1 MNIVPEQFD
10 LLQDYGI
17 RTGTNWSLNIT
28 LRDSA
33 DDILDLTGW
42 EGAMEIRKEKGA
54 PIIIRLATNTGG
66 MTLGNDKDNIVLQ
79 ADAQTTDVMPG
90 RYNYDLRLL
99 NSDSDQSIYIFGRID
114 IVGTITQVIS

>member
-66 MTLGNDKDNIVLQ
+66 MTLGDNEDNIVLQ

-114 IVGTITQVIS
+114 IVGTITQVIT